1 MSFADNL
8 KHIRKKR
15 GITQEEMA
23 DMLSVSDKLS
33 PNGNLV
39 LDILKPK
46 NFSLFP
52 KS

>member
-15 GITQEEMA
+15 GITQEELA
-23 DMLSVSDKLS
+23 DMLSVSRQAISKWES
-33 PNGNLV
+33 SFGYPET
-39 LDILKPK
+39 K